1 MAKKKPPQNKPSPK
15 KVVTKKSPA
24 KVIQPKKSPTTRKTP
39 QISTTPRT
47 SAINKSPV
55 TKNQTNTSITTRKPP
70 IKKPTTIVL
79 GSDKKLDKNETIKI
93 RFPVEE
99 LYQDELIALMQN
111 DSYPKPPNW
120 QLSPKMVE
128 LFITGSDEEFNLKKN
143 GSQKKIKIKTKFF
156 GNRNLIQK
164 SIVTLASER
173 GLMLIG
179 EPGTAKSWLSEHL
192 SAAICGTSTYLIQG
206 TAGTTEDQIR
216 YSWNYALLVSEG
228 PSSKSLVP
236 SPTINAMRKGKIL
249 RFEELTRCP
258 QEIQDSMISILSEKV
273 VTVPELG
280 PEESIY
286 GIPGFNVI
294 ATAND
299 RDRGVNEMSAAL
311 KRRFNFIYIP
321 VIQDMKLER
330 EIVMQR
336 TNDLL
341 SKIGFKIQ
349 IPDITLD
356 LLITVF
362 QELRTGR
369 SVRGGR
375 FSPISTVMSTSEE
388 ISLLLDCAIYAKYF
402 GESKV
407 EPKHIAMNILDSVIK
422 DDKENLP
429 KIKEYFNI
437 AVRNRHSEPIWNDFD
452 IAFRKL
458 V

>member
-1 MAKKKPPQNKPSPK
+1 MAKKKAAPK
-15 KVVTKKSPA
+15 TVAS
-24 KVIQPKKSPTTRKTP
+24 
-39 QISTTPRT
+39 
-47 SAINKSPV
+47 
-55 TKNQTNTSITTRKPP
+55 
-70 IKKPTTIVL
+70 KPTTAKTKVPQPKAIKKISL
-79 GSDKKLDKNETIKI
+79 GSDKAPTKKEIEKI

-99 LYQDELIALMQN
+99 LHKEELIALIQN
-111 DSYPKPPNW
+111 DTYPKPPNW

-128 LFITGSDEEFNLKKN
+128 LFITGSNETFKLKVNSREKE
-143 GSQKKIKIKTKFF
+143 IKISTKFY
-156 GNRNLIQK
+156 GNRDLIQK

-173 GLMLIG
+173 ALMLIG

-192 SAAICGTSTYLIQG
+192 AAAICGKSTYLIQG

-228 PSSKSLVP
+228 PSPESLVP
-236 SPTINAMRKGKIL
+236 SPTINAMREGKIL

-273 VTVPELG
+273 IPIAELG
-280 PEESIY
+280 SEHLIF
-286 GIPGFNVI
+286 GIPGFNVM

-321 VIQDMKLER
+321 VIQDKSLER
-330 EIVMQR
+330 KIVMQR

-341 SKIGFKIQ
+341 TKVGFKIQ
-349 IPDITLD
+349 IPEDTLD

-369 SVRGGR
+369 STKGGR
-375 FSPISTVMSTSEE
+375 FTPISTVMSTSEE
-388 ISLLLDCAIYAKYF
+388 ISLLFDSAIYAKFF
-402 GESKV
+402 GKSEV
-407 EPKHIAMNILDSVIK
+407 QPKHIAMNLIDAIVK

-429 KIKEYFNI
+429 KLREYFNMV
-437 AVRNRHSEPIWNDFD
+437 ARVRANSSSTWKEFANTFKNQVR
-452 IAFRKL
+452 
-458 V
+458 